1 MKKIISIIT
10 ILTIVIVLLSSGLI
24 VYNKYKTLEL
34 EKNNL
39 EVKLKNSEEKQ
50 HEIKKKLDNSI
61 TGNTE
66 TKNQSETADINQE
79 QQSMNDNSSNV
90 QDEVPDFDN
99 MSPEEI
105 FSYHIKGMDGDNI
118 EVEKGKFELQKG
130 TEYTDMWKN
139 QLKAQYQSQ

>member
-10 ILTIVIVLLSSGLI
+10 ILTIVIVLLSGGLI

-50 HEIKKKLDNSI
+50 HEIEKKLDKSI

-66 TKNQSETADINQE
+66 TNNQTDVTENNQE
-79 QQSMNDNSSNV
+79 QQSMNDNSSNAK
-90 QDEVPDFDN
+90 DEVPDFDN

-105 FSYHIKGMDGDNI
+105 FSYHIKGMDDDNI
-118 EVEKGKFELQKG
+118 EIEKGKFELQKG
-130 TEYTDMWKN
+130 TEYTDMWRN
-139 QLKAQYQSQ
+139 ELKAQYQSQ